1 MSGFTTKGRP
11 IVPSFGLWRTG
22 GSEGP
27 TDASSI
33 SQVFREA
40 GKKALQAKQQQQLAL
55 EPYED
60 SEKTAINGSFSSSSS
75 SSSSAA
81 THPSSDS
88 HSSSVSHP
96 PVPSHPSTAPYPA
109 IDPYPF
115 AAANSFVLSIPL
127 QAGPKNATHS
137 PTSESTQKSL
147 QAGPKNGTHS
157 PTSQVH
163 PTAPESS
170 PILSPRHALAS
181 SPTRLDPSKNP
192 TLESHP
198 ATARSPHSSPHPPAF
213 SIKATVASLVGSVNL
228 LSLSDS
234 YAAGDA
240 STISTVFRDKKKKI
254 LQEKQQQKGL
264 LLLSPTR
271 EDPSPPAPSGAP
283 PGAYSGA
290 IPSKTEP
297 SPARAVPAA
306 ESLSVLSLS
315 DSYAAGDASTISAV
329 FRDKK
334 KKILQEKQQKGFALS
349 PTRELTA
356 VDDAQSSHAET
367 VQRSSVEA
375 AQRSPQRNSWSGNSN
390 AVHPETPAEVPTW
403 HPHQLQGGPSD
414 VDSDASTISL
424 VFRDMRH
431 KARQERQE
439 RESKGVGGDVRVQ
452 ASTGAQVLGAVESRA
467 TGVAAGLAAEGE
479 AYPVSPIHALASPNR
494 PESSQPA
501 IDLWPSSSPAAAAG
515 PAGENVSLVFW
526 SRQQEG
532 HSGEDAK
539 TAKFGERIRKGSGEG
554 GGAAV
559 GNAAEGAGVE
569 SAGGG
574 GGGGGEGEFEA
585 SFRASHPPHST
596 AHGTAQEGA
605 QMTGVGA
612 AQGAV
617 AAEGEGEGAEREA
630 EEIDEDVLHAC
641 VDPAYADPRRQFMS
655 NPTCSLDEAFDAI
668 LQNMDSGPLGADA
681 RATAQVRW
689 RPVELLMTFLER
701 TQAKPMCSLDEAF
714 DAILQNMDS
723 GPLSADARATAQV
736 RWRPVELLMT
746 FLERTQAKPMCS
758 LDEAF
763 DAILQNMDSGPL
775 SADARA
781 TAQVR
786 WRPVEL
792 LMTFLERTQAK
803 PMCSLDEAFDAIL
816 QNMDSGPLGADARAT
831 AQASL
836 QSPFEQLLEGSESPS
851 PEHNHQ
857 HQQQQKQ
864 PLSPQHAQPRSEQH
878 SRAGQS
884 TDEDEART
892 SGWQLQ
898 LPLPLS
904 HRAQQ
909 QQQQQEGGQVGLRG
923 LKARSRAFVNKVMT
937 KLNGR
942 AGMGSSPHNA
952 PFIQER
958 AK

>member
-1 MSGFTTKGRP
+1 
-11 IVPSFGLWRTG
+11 
-22 GSEGP
+22 
-27 TDASSI
+27 
-33 SQVFREA
+33 VFREA
-40 GKKALQAKQQQQLAL
+40 GKKALQAKQQQQLAI
-55 EPYED
+55 ETYED

-109 IDPYPF
+109 IDPYPS

-198 ATARSPHSSPHPPAF
+198 ATARSPHSLPHPPAF

-240 STISTVFRDKKKKI
+240 STISAVFRDKKKKI

-283 PGAYSGA
+283 PAAYSGA

-334 KKILQEKQQKGFALS
+334 KKILQDKQQKGFALS
-349 PTRELTA
+349 PTREPAA
-356 VDDAQSSHAET
+356 VDAAQSSHAET

-375 AQRSPQRNSWSGNSN
+375 AQRSPPRNSWSGNSN
-390 AVHPETPAEVPTW
+390 AVHPETPAVVPTW
-403 HPHQLQGGPSD
+403 HPHQLQGDPSD

-424 VFRDMRH
+424 VFRNMRH

-439 RESKGVGGDVRVQ
+439 RESKEAGVDVRVQ
-452 ASTGAQVLGAVESRA
+452 ASTGAQPLAEVESRA
-467 TGVAAGLAAEGE
+467 TGVAATAAAEAAGLAAEGE

-494 PESSQPA
+494 PESNQPA
-501 IDLWPSSSPAAAAG
+501 
-515 PAGENVSLVFW
+515 
-526 SRQQEG
+526 QEG

-539 TAKFGERIRKGSGEG
+539 TAKFGERIRRVSGEG

-612 AQGAV
+612 AQGAE

-681 RATAQVRW
+681 RATAQ
-689 RPVELLMTFLER
+689 
-701 TQAKPMCSLDEAF
+701 
-714 DAILQNMDS
+714 
-723 GPLSADARATAQV
+723 
-736 RWRPVELLMT
+736 
-746 FLERTQAKPMCS
+746 
-758 LDEAF
+758 
-763 DAILQNMDSGPL
+763 
-775 SADARA
+775 
-781 TAQVR
+781 
-786 WRPVEL
+786 
-792 LMTFLERTQAK
+792 
-803 PMCSLDEAFDAIL
+803 
-816 QNMDSGPLGADARAT
+816 
-831 AQASL
+831 
-836 QSPFEQLLEGSESPS
+836 
-851 PEHNHQ
+851 
-857 HQQQQKQ
+857 
-864 PLSPQHAQPRSEQH
+864 
-878 SRAGQS
+878 
-884 TDEDEART
+884 
-892 SGWQLQ
+892 
-898 LPLPLS
+898 
-904 HRAQQ
+904 
-909 QQQQQEGGQVGLRG
+909 
-923 LKARSRAFVNKVMT
+923 
-937 KLNGR
+937 
-942 AGMGSSPHNA
+942 
-952 PFIQER
+952 
-958 AK
+958 

>member
-60 SEKTAINGSFSSSSS
+60 SEKTAINGPFSSSSS

-88 HSSSVSHP
+88 HSSSASHP

-109 IDPYPF
+109 IDPYPS

-192 TLESHP
+192 TLEPHP

-240 STISTVFRDKKKKI
+240 STISAVFRDKKKKI

-271 EDPSPPAPSGAP
+271 EDPSPPSGAP

-306 ESLSVLSLS
+306 ESLSLLSLS

-349 PTRELTA
+349 PTREPAA
-356 VDDAQSSHAET
+356 VDAAQSSHAET

-375 AQRSPQRNSWSGNSN
+375 AQRSPPRNSWSGNLN
-390 AVHPETPAEVPTW
+390 AVHPETPAVVPTW
-403 HPHQLQGGPSD
+403 HPHQLQGDPSD

-424 VFRDMRH
+424 VFRNMRH

-439 RESKGVGGDVRVQ
+439 RESKEAGVDVREQ
-452 ASTGAQVLGAVESRA
+452 ASTGAQELAAVESRA
-467 TGVAAGLAAEGE
+467 TGVAATALAEAEAAGLAAEGE
-479 AYPVSPIHALASPNR
+479 AYPASPIHALASPNR
-494 PESSQPA
+494 PESNQPA
-501 IDLWPSSSPAAAAG
+501 VDLWPSSSPAAAAG

-532 HSGEDAK
+532 QSGEAAK
-539 TAKFGERIRKGSGEG
+539 TAKFGERIRKSAGDGEG
-554 GGAAV
+554 
-559 GNAAEGAGVE
+559 NALGSTAEGAGIVRG
-569 SAGGG
+569 A
-574 GGGGGEGEFEA
+574 GGGGEGELEA
-585 SFRASHPPHST
+585 SFRASHPPQSA

-605 QMTGVGA
+605 QATGVEAAQA
-612 AQGAV
+612 AQGAE
-617 AAEGEGEGAEREA
+617 AAEGEGEGAEGAQA

-668 LQNMDSGPLGADA
+668 LQNMDSGPLG
-681 RATAQVRW
+681 
-689 RPVELLMTFLER
+689 
-701 TQAKPMCSLDEAF
+701 S
-714 DAILQNMDS
+714 
-723 GPLSADARATAQV
+723 
-736 RWRPVELLMT
+736 
-746 FLERTQAKPMCS
+746 
-758 LDEAF
+758 
-763 DAILQNMDSGPL
+763 
-775 SADARA
+775 
-781 TAQVR
+781 
-786 WRPVEL
+786 
-792 LMTFLERTQAK
+792 
-803 PMCSLDEAFDAIL
+803 
-816 QNMDSGPLGADARAT
+816 DARAT

-836 QSPFEQLLEGSESPS
+836 QSPFEELLEGSESPS
-851 PEHNHQ
+851 PEHNHGHQ
-857 HQQQQKQ
+857 HQHHQQQQPQ
-864 PLSPQHAQPRSEQH
+864 PLSPQHARPKSEQR
-878 SRAGQS
+878 SRARRS
-884 TDEDEART
+884 MDDNEART
-892 SGWQLQ
+892 SGRQLQ
-898 LPLPLS
+898 LPLPLP

-909 QQQQQEGGQVGLRG
+909 QQQQQQQQEQQQEGGQVGLRG
-923 LKARSRAFVNKVMT
+923 LKARSRAFVNKVIT

-942 AGMGSSPHNA
+942 AGMGSSPVSVSILNNQLGPVRSAEVGMVGSPRNA
-952 PFIQER
+952 ASVLPSSRSVQGEAER
-958 AK
+958 WQPRERS